1 MHTLGLYYCSAV
13 ESSSDSDGESQR
25 MQSRPVHCIG
35 RQEGSDVFV
44 LGPNL
49 QFWKSGK
56 RISDDEQ
63 QYIWIP
69 YILKQLRIL
78 PTAKPVVELPPVR
91 HPLRNLLRGLQ
102 RITGDNFGSALFL
115 VGKNDSMVAIIM
127 FTTVMHDGAGGAVIS
142 LFYESIQSRCGSVA
156 IL

>member
-1 MHTLGLYYCSAV
+1 
-13 ESSSDSDGESQR
+13 

-78 PTAKPVVELPPVR
+78 PTAKPVVDLPPIR
-91 HPLRNLLRGLQ
+91 HPLHNLLRGLQ

-115 VGKNDSMVAIIM
+115 VGKKI
-127 FTTVMHDGAGGAVIS
+127 H
-142 LFYESIQSRCGSVA
+142 YYSVVSCDA
-156 IL
+156 